1 MHYDLFVI
9 GAGSGGVRVSRM
21 AAATGAK
28 VAVAE
33 SSDMG
38 GTCVN
43 LGCVPKKL
51 FVYSSEFSEAF
62 SDAKGFGWSV
72 GESTFDW
79 ETLRDNK
86 NKEISRLNSI
96 YDKML
101 GNAKVEVIKGH
112 AKIINNNTVSING
125 EEHSADKILI
135 ATGSRPFTPDFPGN
149 EHVISSNE
157 FFHLEKFPKR
167 CLVVGGGYIAVEFAG
182 ILNGLGV
189 ETTLAYR
196 KEVFLRGF
204 DDDLRHFVK
213 DEVAKKGIN
222 LLFNTEVKE
231 IIKDGDDLNVLYN
244 TQLRAQYD
252 LVIYCTGRVANLEGL
267 GLENVNIELNQN
279 GTIKA
284 DDNFETSVKGIY
296 ALGDVIGTPQLTP
309 VALAQ
314 GMAFVSTHFKDK
326 KIKMDYTNIPT
337 AVFCQPNIGTVG
349 LGEEE
354 AKKLGHEIDVYTSDF
369 KAMKNTISGSE
380 ERTFMKLVVDQK
392 TDKVLGVHMVGQ
404 DAGEIIQGMGVA
416 LKAGATKEVFD
427 STIGIHPTSAE
438 EFVTMR
444 SKTR

>member
-33 SSDMG
+33 CSDMG

-51 FVYSSEFSEAF
+51 FVYSSEFSESF
-62 SDAKGFGWSV
+62 NDAKGFGWSAT
-72 GESTFDW
+72 ESTFDW
-79 ETLRDNK
+79 PTLRDNK
-86 NKEISRLNSI
+86 NTEISRLNGI
-96 YDKML
+96 YDNML
-101 GNAKVEVIKGH
+101 GNAGVEVIKGR
-112 AKIINNNTVSING
+112 ATILNNKTVEING
-125 EEHSADKILI
+125 KKHTADKILI
-135 ATGSRPFTPDFPGN
+135 ATGSRPFTPDFPGK

-157 FFHLEKFPKR
+157 FFHLKEFPKR

-196 KEVFLRGF
+196 KDLFLRGF
-204 DDDLRHFVK
+204 DTDLREFVR

-222 LLFNTEVKE
+222 LLFNTEVESIEKE
-231 IIKDGDDLNVLYN
+231 DVHFNISYN
-244 TQLRAQYD
+244 TKLREQYD

-267 GLENVNIELNQN
+267 GIENINVDLNN
-279 GTIKA
+279 DGTIKT
-284 DDNFETSVKGIY
+284 DESFETSEKGVY

-314 GMAFVSTHFKDK
+314 GMAFVSTHFKGVK
-326 KIKMDYTNIPT
+326 KVMDYTNIAT

-349 LGEEE
+349 LTEEE
-354 AKKLGHEIDVYTSDF
+354 AIEKGHKVDVYTSNF
-369 KAMKNTISGSE
+369 RAMKNTISGSD
-380 ERTFMKLVVDQK
+380 ERTFMKLIVDQP
-392 TDKVLGVHMVGQ
+392 TDIVLGVHMVGQ

-416 LKAGATKEVFD
+416 LKAKATKEVFD

-444 SKTR
+444 TKTR